1 MTAQL
6 PGGAI
11 FGRRM
16 GNRRSH
22 KKATPVSRR
31 ATASS
36 AASSPGG
43 VPWVKW
49 LIGGVVVVA
58 LGALVVFI
66 ASDVSDNPQGQTD
79 PPPGVQVI
87 EVLDAGHTDQP
98 VSYPTDPPAGGPHD
112 PVWLNCR
119 VYDEPVRNENAVHA
133 LEHGAVWVAYSPDLD
148 PSDIERIED
157 EFGRSSEVIVSP
169 YPGLS
174 NPVSLSA
181 WGRLL
186 ELESVDLDA
195 IDQFVRAFRDQTA
208 PEAGASC

>member
-1 MTAQL
+1 
-6 PGGAI
+6 
-11 FGRRM
+11 M
-16 GNRRSH
+16 GNRRSR
-22 KKATPVSRR
+22 KKTTPVSKR

-36 AASSPGG
+36 SASSSG
-43 VPWVKW
+43 VPWAKW
-49 LIGGVVVVA
+49 VIGGAVVVA

-79 PPPGVQVI
+79 PPPGVQTIPI
-87 EVLDAGHTDQP
+87 ESADHTDQP

-133 LEHGAVWVAYSPDLD
+133 LEHGAIWIAYSPDLD
-148 PSDIERIED
+148 PSDVERIED

-169 YPGLS
+169 YPGLD
-174 NPVSLSA
+174 NPVSMTA

-186 ELESVDLDA
+186 EMDSVDLGVMDR
-195 IDQFVRAFRDQTA
+195 FVRAFRDQTA
-208 PEAGASC
+208 PEAGATC